1 MPEIISSREAQNHFG
16 MLLDTAQ
23 RVPVVVKRHNRECVA
38 VISMQEYEAWQA
50 FKNARLQNAADMLA
64 ASAVE
69 RGLTPALLDTLLSND
84 A

>member
-50 FKNARLQNAADMLA
+50 FKNARLQNAADVLGQSA
-64 ASAVE
+64 AE
-69 RGLTPALLDTLLSND
+69 RGLTPELLNTLLSND

>member
-1 MPEIISSREAQNHFG
+1 MPEIMSSREAQNNFG

-23 RVPVVVKRHNRECVA
+23 RVPVIIKRHNRECVA

-50 FKNARLQNAADMLA
+50 LKNARLQSAADTLA
-64 ASAVE
+64 KSAVE
-69 RGLTPALLDTLLSND
+69 RGLTPAILDTLLKND